1 MAFTDPVYKKP
12 VISNTAPKVDA
23 RTLGI
28 GNDNVAAAA
37 TDRRNQFNEVDL
49 TQVPQAS
56 ERTLNQSQGDVGMRT
71 HAVENMQASKSIGRG
86 PLDATQWFRHQRRR
100 HSEGWCQRQDLRRPS
115 IRWCVLETVLSHEKI
130 RDY

>member
-56 ERTLNQSQGDVGMRT
+56 ERTLNQRQGDVGMRT

-86 PLDATQWFRHQRRR
+86 P
-100 HSEGWCQRQDLRRPS
+100 DLMRPNGS
-115 IRWCVLETVLSHEKI
+115 DINGAGTVEVGVSGKI
-130 RDY
+130 YGDQAFGGVYSKRY